1 MKRKR
6 VRRLWFDEGLRV
18 SAGDVVQT
26 LDQVAHERGRVPDFV
41 RFDNGLE
48 FVAHAVADWCHTSGT
63 EIYRSG
69 FALVERLD

>member
-1 MKRKR
+1 MKDSESRQATSFKH
-6 VRRLWFDEGLRV
+6 
-18 SAGDVVQT
+18 ST
-26 LDQVAHERGRVPDFV
+26 IAHERGRVPDFV